1 MATNYISATEL
12 KKNISDV
19 LNRTYYKGEETVI
32 KRHNE
37 VIAKIIPVAKEK
49 NPADKKALLKKYF
62 GIIPDFPDITRMRYF
77 RKKRIDI

>member
-1 MATNYISATEL
+1 MVTNYISATDL

-37 VIAKIIPVAKEK
+37 AIAKIIPVVKEK
-49 NPADKKALLKKYF
+49 SITDKKAILKKYF
-62 GIIPDFPDITRMRYF
+62 GIIPDFPDITRMRYL
-77 RKKRIDI
+77 RKRKINI

>member
-1 MATNYISATEL
+1 MSTHYISATEL

-19 LNRTYYKGEETVI
+19 LNRVYYKGEETLV

-49 NPADKKALLKKYF
+49 NLPDKKVLLKKYF
-62 GIIPDFPDITRMRYF
+62 GIMPDFPDITGMRHF
-77 RKKRIDI
+77 RKRKTTL